1 MKTLV
6 RTIVWLSLVIWLGA
20 LFFFPVTAAA
30 SFSTI
35 ADTHAAG
42 TIVAKCLH
50 VLHHE
55 GLVAGCIILLFL
67 IIGRVRGIYAN
78 GAKWAL
84 ILTILMMGFTAFSEF
99 WIIPHMER
107 DRLAVRGAIDSVP
120 ATDPHHAD
128 FNRLHG
134 VSEHMEEAVM
144 LGGVLV
150 IVLLAREECV

>member
-84 ILTILMMGFTAFSEF
+84 ILTVLMMGFTAFSEF

-107 DRLAVRGAIDSVP
+107 DRL
-120 ATDPHHAD
+120 
-128 FNRLHG
+128 
-134 VSEHMEEAVM
+134 
-144 LGGVLV
+144 
-150 IVLLAREECV
+150 